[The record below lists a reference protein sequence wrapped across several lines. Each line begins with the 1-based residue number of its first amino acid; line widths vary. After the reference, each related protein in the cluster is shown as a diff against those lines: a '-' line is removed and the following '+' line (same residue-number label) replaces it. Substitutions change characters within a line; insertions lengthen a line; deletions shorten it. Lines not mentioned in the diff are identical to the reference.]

1 MGHDASAANN
11 ACPASRKEHIM
22 PQYTWEFYIQLPNGG
37 GTIRDTASGSSEFDA
52 RRVIRARYPG
62 CLITSSNRIG

>member
-1 MGHDASAANN
+1 
-11 ACPASRKEHIM
+11 M